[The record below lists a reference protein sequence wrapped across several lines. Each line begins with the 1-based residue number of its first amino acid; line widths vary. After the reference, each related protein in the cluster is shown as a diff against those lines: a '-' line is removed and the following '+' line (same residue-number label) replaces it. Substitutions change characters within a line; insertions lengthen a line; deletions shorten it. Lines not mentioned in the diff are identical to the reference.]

1 MTEVWLR
8 AALWLGLA
16 LAATLLSIRLRV
28 ATALSR
34 LAHHAVLS
42 ISIDRGCLRH
52 AVDVHTPLRRTVH
65 QPATPGTGAQRDTR
79 NVRVGRARACREGAM
94 MTTLM
99 PYLLVG
105 VGGFIGANARF
116 VVARIVGAMFETK
129 FPLGTFVI
137 NVSGSFLLGILGTIL
152 ALKVMPNSESMRLA
166 LGVGF
171 LGAYTTFSTFEF
183 ETHALFDDGSWL
195 TATTN
200 MFASLFVGL
209 LAVRAGIVI
218 AKTWIAP

>member
-1 MTEVWLR
+1 M
-8 AALWLGLA
+8 A
-16 LAATLLSIRLRV
+16 
-28 ATALSR
+28 
-34 LAHHAVLS
+34 
-42 ISIDRGCLRH
+42 
-52 AVDVHTPLRRTVH
+52 
-65 QPATPGTGAQRDTR
+65 
-79 NVRVGRARACREGAM
+79 
-94 MTTLM
+94 TLM

-105 VGGFIGANARF
+105 LGGFIGANARF
-116 VVARIVGAMFETK
+116 VVARLVGALFETR

-137 NVSGSFLLGILGTIL
+137 NISGSFLLGVLGTL
-152 ALKVMPNSESMRLA
+152 VAQKVMPNSESMRLA

-209 LAVRAGIVI
+209 LAVRAGIVV
-218 AKTWIAP
+218 AKTWMM